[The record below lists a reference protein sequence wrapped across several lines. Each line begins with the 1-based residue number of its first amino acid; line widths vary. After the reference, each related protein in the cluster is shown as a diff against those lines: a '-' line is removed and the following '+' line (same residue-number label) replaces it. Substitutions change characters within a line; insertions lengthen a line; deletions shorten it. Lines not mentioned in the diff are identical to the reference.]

1 VVLSWGAAHC
11 VRLVPPE
18 RNFHGRS
25 RMNKLPANC
34 YWQGE
39 IGSEK
44 ERRIWRKG
52 KKERKKA
59 LAARIEFLA

>member
-1 VVLSWGAAHC
+1 
-11 VRLVPPE
+11 
-18 RNFHGRS
+18 
-25 RMNKLPANC
+25 MNKLPANC
-34 YWQGE
+34 YWQRE
-39 IGSEK
+39 IGSKK

>member
-1 VVLSWGAAHC
+1 
-11 VRLVPPE
+11 
-18 RNFHGRS
+18 
-25 RMNKLPANC
+25 MNKLPANC